1 MKTNVLR
8 VAIRNQAVHVS
19 DTVKTTVFNVEVFE
33 FVEQVRKLGFG
44 LSEALL
50 NELKYV
56 ESSYHKVIYDTL
68 QDILGTKHN
77 WTPLMTDWGP
87 DMEEWENEYYY
98 AYYINSWIGSEQC
111 DSLKCGHI
119 ISRKVFPLER
129 YNGCPFCGTPF
140 EFEQLELH
148 GGGSKMKVL
157 DLWQNKEAT
166 TYLEGL
172 IKANTALDATQ
183 IDSLKLLLAVYPLPT
198 TEVKM
203 KETLMLLIDCYVE
216 SGEVTKAGVLLK
228 SPTDIMRYLWYK
240 KTGFLQLILPKTI
253 IARQAKNHAHFE
265 IRLDSSNREKEDV
278 KESLKLKYSRKEAL
292 MVAIWLNEM
301 EMDIELMCE
310 NMHPKRGMWIRFIR
324 ALRLAEYSKRTGF
337 EQLAELLDVFYNQI
351 YTVTAGRIEHYRLK
365 MDADRAFALLKSRP
379 GLFARSVFSSMLCFG
394 DDVTLEHFAK
404 VVDKVPMRLLLT
416 LNMYADTYFDP
427 TASRVVKPLGGVN
440 KVITVNQWVKAYDE
454 ATLKAMVDKIE
465 SFVLT
470 EVMRRFALQENKNKT
485 IYISE
490 DLYNIPLAI
499 GDRTDNVQDLP
510 VALMGTK
517 FPLEGH
523 EVRLFMQWGVG
534 LPAQHLD
541 MDLSCHIAYA
551 DKVEVCSYYSLS
563 PLGCQHSGDIR
574 SIPNQIG
581 TAEYINIDVQTLR
594 RAKAKYVTFTSN
606 AYSNGT
612 ITPNLVVGWMDSK
625 YPMKV
630 SNNKGVAYDPSAVI
644 HQVRVTNSLTKGLV
658 FGVLDVDKGEII
670 WLEMAFSGQNIQSL
684 DSKTLYAFLKKLD
697 AKTKVADLLMIKAH
711 AQGMK
716 IVYSAEAAD
725 EVYDAK
731 WAIDSANVMRLID

>member
-8 VAIRNQAVHVS
+8 VAIRNQAIYVA
-19 DTVKTTVFNVEVFE
+19 DTSITVTFNKEVFS
-33 FVEQVRKLGFG
+33 FVENVRKLGFG
-44 LSEALL
+44 LSEELWNA
-50 NELKYV
+50 LKYV
-56 ESSYHKVIYDTL
+56 DSETYQVIYNTL

-77 WTPLMTDWGP
+77 WTPLVKDWLIPTGETDL
-87 DMEEWENEYYY
+87 DH
-98 AYYINSWIGSEQC
+98 YITYMANWFGTSNDEALS
-111 DSLKCGHI
+111 CGHKI
-119 ISRKVFPLER
+119 PKKTFPLER

-140 EFEQLELH
+140 EFEQLELR

-157 DLWQNKEAT
+157 DLWQDQEAT

-198 TEVKM
+198 IEVRM
-203 KETLMLLIDCYVE
+203 KETMMLLVDYYVE
-216 SGEVTKAGVLLK
+216 ADEEAKAGALLK

-240 KTGFLQLILPKTI
+240 KTGVLQLILPKTI
-253 IARQAKNHAHFE
+253 IARQAKNHAHFK
-265 IRLDSSNREKEDV
+265 IRLDSSNRAKEDV
-278 KESLKLKYSRKEAL
+278 KENLKLKYSRKEAL
-292 MVAIWLNEM
+292 MVATWLNEM
-301 EMDIELMCE
+301 AMDIELMCE

-324 ALRLAEYSKRTGF
+324 ALRLAEYCKRTGF

-379 GLFARSVFSSMLCFG
+379 GLFARSLFSSMLCFG

-440 KVITVNQWVKAYDE
+440 KVIAVNQWVKAYDE
-454 ATLKAMVDKIE
+454 GALKAMVGKIE

-470 EVMRRFALQENKNKT
+470 EVMRRFAMQKNENKT

-490 DLYNIPLAI
+490 ELYNIPLAI
-499 GDRTDNVQDLP
+499 GDRADNVQDLP

-517 FPLEGH
+517 FPLEGY
-523 EVRLFMQWGVG
+523 EVRLFMQWGAG

-541 MDLSCHIAYA
+541 MDLSCHIAYV

-581 TAEYINIDVQTLR
+581 TAEYINIDVQALR
-594 RAKAKYVTFTSN
+594 RAKAKYITFTSN
-606 AYSNGT
+606 AYSNGA
-612 ITPNLVVGWMDSK
+612 ITPNLVVGWMDTK
-625 YPMKV
+625 YPMTV

-658 FGVLDVDKGEII
+658 FGVLDVEKGEII
-670 WLEMAFSGQNIQSL
+670 WLEMAFGGQNIQSL
-684 DSKTLYAFLKKLD
+684 DSKTLNIFLKKLE
-697 AKTKVADLLMIKAH
+697 AKTKVADLLMIKAQ
-711 AQGMK
+711 AQGMN
-716 IVYSAEAAD
+716 IVYSVEEAD

-731 WAIDSANVMRLID
+731 WAIDSANVMRLIS

>member
-8 VAIRNQAVHVS
+8 VAIRNQAIYVA
-19 DTVKTTVFNVEVFE
+19 DTAITVTFNKEVFS
-33 FVEQVRKLGFG
+33 FVENVRKLGFG
-44 LSEALL
+44 LSEELL
-50 NELKYV
+50 NALKYV
-56 ESSYHKVIYDTL
+56 DSQTYQVIYNTL

-77 WTPLMTDWGP
+77 WTPLVKDWLIPTGETDL
-87 DMEEWENEYYY
+87 DH
-98 AYYINSWIGSEQC
+98 YITYMANWFGTSNDEALS
-111 DSLKCGHI
+111 CGHKI
-119 ISRKVFPLER
+119 PKKTFPLER

-140 EFEQLELH
+140 EFEQLELR

-157 DLWQNKEAT
+157 DLWQDQEAT

-183 IDSLKLLLAVYPLPT
+183 IDSLKLLLALYPLPT

-216 SGEVTKAGVLLK
+216 AGEEAKAGALLK
-228 SPTDIMRYLWYK
+228 SPTDILRYLWYK

-253 IARQAKNHAHFE
+253 IARQAKNHAHFKM
-265 IRLDSSNREKEDV
+265 RLDSSNRAKEDV

-292 MVAIWLNEM
+292 MVATWLNEM

-337 EQLAELLDVFYNQI
+337 EQLTELLDVFYNQI

-365 MDADRAFALLKSRP
+365 MDAERAFALLKSRP
-379 GLFARSVFSSMLCFG
+379 GLFARSLFSSMLCFG
-394 DDVTLEHFAK
+394 DDITLEHFAK

-440 KVITVNQWVKAYDE
+440 KVIAVNQWVKAYDE
-454 ATLKAMVDKIE
+454 GALKAMVGKIE

-470 EVMRRFALQENKNKT
+470 EVMRRFAMQKNENKT

-490 DLYNIPLAI
+490 ELYNIPLAI
-499 GDRTDNVQDLP
+499 GDRADNVQDIP

-523 EVRLFMQWGVG
+523 EVRLFMQWGAG

-541 MDLSCHIAYA
+541 MDLSCHIAYE

-581 TAEYINIDVQTLR
+581 TAEYINIDVQALR

-606 AYSNGT
+606 AYSNGA
-612 ITPNLVVGWMDSK
+612 ITPNLVVGWMDAK
-625 YPMKV
+625 YPMTV

-658 FGVLDVDKGEII
+658 FGVLDVEKGEII
-670 WLEMAFSGQNIQSL
+670 WLEMAFGGQNIQSL
-684 DSKTLYAFLKKLD
+684 DSKTLNIFLKKLE
-697 AKTKVADLLMIKAH
+697 AKTKVADLLMIKAQ
-711 AQGMK
+711 AQGMN
-716 IVYSAEAAD
+716 IVYSVEEAD

-731 WAIDSANVMRLID
+731 WAIDSANVMRLIS